1 MSIPREPDPAKL
13 FLAAIYTDAEVLD
26 HCLERLCKRLGPIDT
41 GTRETP
47 FESTGYYNEEMGD
60 DLCRRFFTFRR
71 LADPGELAEIKL
83 ATNALEEE
91 TAIDGR
97 RRVNLDPGLI
107 SYYNLILASGKP
119 GGQRPYLG
127 KGIYADPTLSY
138 DHGTFKA
145 MPWTYPEY
153 ARPRMISFLNRLR
166 QAYRRELKVWKAGRG
181 SLES

>member
-1 MSIPREPDPAKL
+1 MSIPRNPDPAKL
-13 FLAAIYTDAEVLD
+13 FLAAIYADAEVLD
-26 HCLERLCKRLGPIDT
+26 HCLRRLGEQLGPIDT

-47 FESTGYYNEEMGD
+47 FESTGYYYLEMGD
-60 DLCRRFFTFRR
+60 GLCRRFFTFRK
-71 LADPGELAEIKL
+71 LVDPGGLAEIKL
-83 ATNALEEE
+83 ATNALEQE
-91 TAIDGR
+91 TAIGGR

-153 ARPRMISFLNRLR
+153 ATPRMISFLNRLR
-166 QAYRRELKVWKAGRG
+166 QAYKREARSWKLEEGR
-181 SLES
+181 